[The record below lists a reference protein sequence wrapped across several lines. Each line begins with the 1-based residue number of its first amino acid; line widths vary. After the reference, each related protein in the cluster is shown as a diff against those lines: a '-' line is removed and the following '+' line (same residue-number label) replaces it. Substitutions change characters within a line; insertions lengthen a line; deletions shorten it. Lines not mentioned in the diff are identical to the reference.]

1 MESKVGIDLV
11 YIPRFA
17 KTIETRGENFL
28 KKIFLESELSQGF
41 DVNHL
46 AGIFAGKEAVIK
58 ALSLEIGSWLKI
70 RIFEQKSGEPKVQLL
85 HKQYQYLLKIVL
97 LLAKF
102 LSCTVYFHHRGHQI
116 EL

>member
-85 HKQYQYLLKIVL
+85 HKQYQ
-97 LLAKF
+97 ASKF
-102 LSCTVYFHHRGHQI
+102 DISISHDHEYAIAIFSILI
-116 EL
+116 